1 MTDLLVEFD
10 VGKDGVDPPR
20 LTEHGSER
28 QGESEAEDPQLQLD
42 IKNEGGGGN
51 DNKESKAKKKRSRQT
66 RVKKIAQG
74 KET

>member
-42 IKNEGGGGN
+42 IENEGG
-51 DNKESKAKKKRSRQT
+51 EMTTKKVKQKRNE
-66 RVKKIAQG
+66 VG
-74 KET
+74 KHV

>member
-42 IKNEGGGGN
+42 IENEGG
-51 DNKESKAKKKRSRQT
+51 K
-66 RVKKIAQG
+66 
-74 KET
+74 